1 MGRTGNEI
9 LFSRVVCV
17 VTLVLISLPIITFV
31 ILSFVKQ
38 YPVDFSFTFDNITE
52 SLDLGIGG
60 YLLNS
65 LFIGLTTALAG
76 TLITYYAAFVT
87 ARSGKN
93 FSSMAIHLISL
104 VSLSFPG
111 IVLGLSYVLFFQGS
125 FVYGTI
131 AIFDYGKYHS
141 HFLHRRICW
150 LIIRFLSLT
159 VIWRM
164 SRILW
169 ESLR

>member
-1 MGRTGNEI
+1 MIGKNRKRDI
-9 LFSRVVCV
+9 FSRVVCV

-111 IVLGLSYVLFFQGS
+111 IAVSYPHLD
-125 FVYGTI
+125 VYKSQNVSG
-131 AIFDYGKYHS
+131 
-141 HFLHRRICW
+141 
-150 LIIRFLSLT
+150 
-159 VIWRM
+159 
-164 SRILW
+164 
-169 ESLR
+169 